1 MSKLCTVT
9 LPAKVESLSEFTEK
23 VLGRAREVAL
33 PDDKYNTLELCL
45 EELVVNVC
53 NYAYGSDEG
62 DITVS
67 CKVEDEDK
75 FTVEIRDSGVAF
87 NPLELEKPDIDANIE
102 DRPIGGLGVF
112 LVKNMTDNVEYLREG
127 DENVFRFTLE
137 K

>member
-1 MSKLCTVT
+1 MSKLCAVT

-23 VLGRAREVAL
+23 VLTRAREVAL
-33 PDDKYNTLELCL
+33 PEDKYNTLELCL

-53 NYAYGSDEG
+53 NYAYGDNEG

-67 CKVEDEDK
+67 CEVENENK

-87 NPLELEKPDIDANIE
+87 NPLELEKPDINADIE

-112 LVKNMTDNVEYLREG
+112 LVKNMTDDVQYLRE
-127 DENVFRFTLE
+127 DNQNVFRFSLE